1 MHKKGLLAGAL
12 AGALIVLGLATAHA
26 EEEKELGLN
35 GRASLAFAQ
44 SRGNTDSQATNAE
57 TELEY
62 VTASPWLHEARFA
75 FLHREEDDETTDERY
90 SARVT
95 SNYFWTEENYLFGRV
110 DWRKD
115 NFGGVREEW
124 VPSVGLGRVLL
135 DTPQHSLRAEVSAG
149 YRWAD
154 LADGTEEEG
163 AALGTGARY
172 RWNISETA
180 TFFQNVLVQ
189 WSDDNTYIES
199 ETGLTS
205 NLYGNLHG
213 RITYQIRR
221 NSEVPADSRNS
232 DFLTTIGLEYRF

>member
-1 MHKKGLLAGAL
+1 VNKIVILAGTLAGAL
-12 AGALIVLGLATAHA
+12 LALGPATAQA

-57 TELEY
+57 AELEY
-62 VTASPWLHEARFA
+62 VTASPWVHEARFN

-90 SARVT
+90 AVRAT
-95 SNYFWTEENYLFGRV
+95 SNYFWTEENFFFGRL

-124 VPSVGLGRVLL
+124 VPTVGLGRILL
-135 DTPQHSLRAEVSAG
+135 NTPRHSLRAEVSAG

-172 RWNISETA
+172 RWNVSETT
-180 TFFQNVLVQ
+180 TFFQNALVQ
-189 WSDDNTYIES
+189 WSDDNTFIES
-199 ETGLTS
+199 ETGLTA

-213 RITYQIRR
+213 RFTYLVRR
-221 NSEVPADSRNS
+221 NSDVPAGSRNS
-232 DFLTTIGLEYRF
+232 DFLTSIGLEYRF